1 MTAATAPD
9 LAAAT
14 TAALDLVLTDALE
27 RATARLI
34 EHAGPR
40 AYGPAE
46 VATRLG
52 ISRRSVYRLIQ
63 DGRLP
68 IVPHL
73 PEYRVSASA
82 LEAFMR
88 GEG

>member
-1 MTAATAPD
+1 MTT
-9 LAAAT
+9 AT
-14 TAALDLVLTDALE
+14 TDALGELVTDALE
-27 RATARLI
+27 RATARLLDQ
-34 EHAGPR
+34 AGPR
-40 AYGPAE
+40 AYGPVE
-46 VATRLG
+46 VAARLG

-73 PEYRVSASA
+73 PEYRVSAEA
-82 LEAFMR
+82 LSAFMR